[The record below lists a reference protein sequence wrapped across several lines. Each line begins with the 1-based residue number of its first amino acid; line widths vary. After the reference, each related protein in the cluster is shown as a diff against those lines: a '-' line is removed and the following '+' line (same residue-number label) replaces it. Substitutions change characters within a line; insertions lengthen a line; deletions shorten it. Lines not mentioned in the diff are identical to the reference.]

1 MLAEDGSVELSLAE
15 VHTFCLM
22 SVYIKKQTKLFT
34 ERGKKKKSVDSE
46 AMLLPPSTKLR
57 KGEKEISSK

>member
-1 MLAEDGSVELSLAE
+1 MLAEDGSAELSLAE

-22 SVYIKKQTKLFT
+22 SVYIKNQTKLFT
-34 ERGKKKKSVDSE
+34 ERGKKKSVDSE